1 MITVATGSS
10 VLARLIKISQ
20 FIINDPS
27 LVEEMIQEVKDGN
40 KGPLC
45 TMFKNI
51 FKNTQLLNISLIHEL
66 SYYFFSLGSINELTI
81 FSSPQVGITC
91 FFMPKNTMFP
101 LHDHKNRIV
110 CTGVLHGK
118 IKYMT
123 LNKKIKNLYSLSS
136 KGTALQ
142 SKVLFGT
149 EDFRN
154 IHSLLAVE
162 DSIILDIFLPNDQ
175 TGDDSKLFSVVSK
188 RKREFLLESRK
199 ACAGRK

>member
-1 MITVATGSS
+1 MITDATGNSA
-10 VLARLIKISQ
+10 LARLIKISQ

-27 LVEEMIQEVKDGN
+27 LVEEMIQEVKDGT

-51 FKNTQLLNISLIHEL
+51 FKNSELLNLSPIHEL
-66 SYYFFSLGSINELTI
+66 SRYFFSLSSINELPI
-81 FSSPQVGITC
+81 FSSTQVGITC

-101 LHDHKNRIV
+101 LHDHNNRIV
-110 CTGVLHGK
+110 CTGVLFGK

-123 LNKKIKNLYSLSS
+123 LNKISRNLHSLSS
-136 KGTALQ
+136 KGTALC
-142 SKVLFGT
+142 SKVLFAT

-175 TGDDSKLFSVVSK
+175 NGDDSNLFSVIRK
-188 RKREFLLESRK
+188 RKREFLLESK
-199 ACAGRK
+199 KVCGGRR